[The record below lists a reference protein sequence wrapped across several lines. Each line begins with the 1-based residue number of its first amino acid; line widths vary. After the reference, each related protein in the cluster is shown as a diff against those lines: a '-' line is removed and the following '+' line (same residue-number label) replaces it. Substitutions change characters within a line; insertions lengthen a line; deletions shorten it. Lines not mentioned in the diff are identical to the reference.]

1 MWAHLSTPPNLVAK
15 SCFLFSATIFGEC
28 GVGANGKEFWIQ
40 KHECVEYFYL
50 MPMLTTQT
58 FSGVQLKPGT
68 RKASQG
74 LEDTLISNYK
84 NSSTNKKEL
93 LCEL

>member
-1 MWAHLSTPPNLVAK
+1 MSAHLSTPPNLVAK

-28 GVGANGKEFWIQ
+28 GVGGNGKEFWIQ
-40 KHECVEYFYL
+40 KHELCV
-50 MPMLTTQT
+50 
-58 FSGVQLKPGT
+58 
-68 RKASQG
+68 ASQG
-74 LEDTLISNYK
+74 LDDTLIFNYK